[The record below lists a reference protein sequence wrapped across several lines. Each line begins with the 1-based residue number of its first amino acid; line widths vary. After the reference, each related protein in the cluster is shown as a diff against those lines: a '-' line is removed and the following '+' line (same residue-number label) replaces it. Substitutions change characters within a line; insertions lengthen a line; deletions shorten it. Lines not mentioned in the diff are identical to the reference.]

1 MSKFLDSLI
10 EQAKSDKKTILLPEV
25 EDARTL
31 AAAERI
37 LAEGIA
43 NLVLVG
49 DASLV
54 AASDRKLDGAQVVDP
69 ATDPR
74 RGELADLL
82 YETRKK
88 KGMTPEEAAET
99 VKDPVWYAVMMMKA
113 GLADGLVS
121 GACHPTID
129 ILSPSLRVLK
139 TAPGV
144 KTVSSFFI
152 MEVPDCDA
160 GDDGMLFFADPA
172 LIIQPTE
179 EELAAVAIATSKS
192 YEDLVGHKPKVAML
206 SHSTYGSAKNDDAL
220 KVAHAVA
227 RVKELA
233 PEVLVDGEMQA
244 DAALVPEIGE
254 SKAPGSPVA
263 GHAEVLV
270 FPDLDA
276 ANIGYKLVQRMA
288 KAQAY
293 GPILQGLAAPVNDL
307 SRGCSADDIV
317 AVVALTALQAQAR
330 AKAE

>member
-1 MSKFLDSLI
+1 MSTFIDSVI
-10 EQAKSDKKTILLPEV
+10 AQAKANKKTILLPEL
-25 EDARTL
+25 EDERTL

-37 LAEGIA
+37 LADGIA
-43 NLVLVG
+43 NLILVG
-49 DASLV
+49 DEAHVENSSHALE
-54 AASDRKLDGAQVVDP
+54 GATVVNP
-69 ATDPR
+69 LTDSR
-74 RGELADLL
+74 REELANLL
-82 YETRKK
+82 YETRKH
-88 KGMTPEEAAET
+88 KGVTLEQATET
-99 VKDPVWYAVMMMKA
+99 IKDPVWYAVLMMKA

-152 MEVPDCDA
+152 MEIPDCDA
-160 GDDGMLFFADPA
+160 GDNGMLFFADPA
-172 LIIQPTE
+172 LVIQPTE
-179 EELAAVAIATSKS
+179 EELATIAIATAHS
-192 YEDLVGHKPKVAML
+192 YESLVGHSPKVAML

-227 RVKELA
+227 LAKEQA
-233 PEVLVDGEMQA
+233 PELMIDGEMQA

-263 GHAEVLV
+263 GHAEVLI

-276 ANIGYKLVQRMA
+276 SNIGYKLVQRLA

-330 AKAE
+330 EK

>member
-10 EQAKSDKKTILLPEV
+10 EQAKADKKTILLPEV
-25 EDARTL
+25 EDERTL
-31 AAAERI
+31 VAAERI

-43 NLVLVG
+43 NIVLVG
-49 DASLV
+49 DEKLV
-54 AASDRKLDGAQVVDP
+54 EASDRNLEGATIVNP
-69 ATDPR
+69 LTDAR
-74 RGELADLL
+74 RDELADLL

-88 KGMTPEEAAET
+88 KGMTPEEAAAK

-121 GACHPTID
+121 GACHATID

-144 KTVSSFFI
+144 KTVCSFFI

-172 LIIQPTE
+172 LVIQPTE
-179 EELAAVAIATSKS
+179 EELATIAVATAKS
-192 YEDLVGHKPKVAML
+192 YEDLVGRKPRVAML
-206 SHSTYGSAKNDDAL
+206 SHSTNGSAKNDDAL
-220 KVAHAVA
+220 KVAHACA
-227 RVKELA
+227 MAKELA
-233 PEVLVDGEMQA
+233 PDVMIDGEMQV
-244 DAALVPEIGE
+244 DAALVPEIGQ
-254 SKAPGSPVA
+254 SKFPGSEVA
-263 GHAEVLV
+263 GKAEVLI

-276 ANIGYKLVQRMA
+276 ANIGYKLVQRLA

-317 AVVALTALQAQAR
+317 AVVALTALQAQAM
-330 AKAE
+330 AK